1 MRNISSTCSIMK
13 AKAAVNVVMSSGT
26 TFRHDEDFWKF
37 INKQQTKINQNG
49 VRKNM
54 DHLEQ
59 RVFRLR
65 LYFHVQFD
73 LSFFQWYKLIV
84 VLKTFTHL

>member
-37 INKQQTKINQNG
+37 INKQQTKINRNS
-49 VRKNM
+49 KWN
-54 DHLEQ
+54 
-59 RVFRLR
+59 
-65 LYFHVQFD
+65 
-73 LSFFQWYKLIV
+73 
-84 VLKTFTHL
+84 